1 MILPLHI
8 REVQKQDEPHLATI
22 IKGVFEEH
30 KAPKE
35 GTVYSDPTTEHLFDL
50 FTNAGARLWVAEWE
64 DQTVGCCGVYPTEGL
79 PAKTAELVKFYLTA
93 TARGKGIGRLLM
105 EKSIQSAK
113 ELGYKKLYLE
123 SMPEFSHAVNFYYRI
138 GFKPL
143 PDALGNSGHTSCSI
157 WMLLSLDTP

>member
-1 MILPLHI
+1 
-8 REVQKQDEPHLATI
+8 
-22 IKGVFEEH
+22 
-30 KAPKE
+30 
-35 GTVYSDPTTEHLFDL
+35 
-50 FTNAGARLWVAEWE
+50 
-64 DQTVGCCGVYPTEGL
+64 
-79 PAKTAELVKFYLTA
+79 FYLTA

-143 PDALGNSGHTSCSI
+143 PEALGNSGHTSCSI